1 MSEGTS
7 QDPVSGAVPE
17 HSSAG
22 PTAPDGAVLLGGIA
36 AGDIQ
41 PLQLYRAT
49 TPNGTA
55 LCVGVHEGRFFAVK
69 DHCPHAEFP
78 LSEGTLYANGEL
90 ECCWH
95 GARFACASGKVLRGP
110 AEHDLVRFDVIAVNG
125 DLYVRRATAP
135 RQDGGGT

>member
-1 MSEGTS
+1 MSEGAHAS
-7 QDPVSGAVPE
+7 VGSGDA
-17 HSSAG
+17 
-22 PTAPDGAVLLGGIA
+22 TAPEGAVLLGGIRVA
-36 AGDIQ
+36 DIE

-49 TPNGTA
+49 LPNGTA

-69 DHCPHAEFP
+69 DYCPHAEFP

-110 AEHDLVRFDVIAVNG
+110 AEDDLVRFEVVAVNG
-125 DLYVRRATAP
+125 DLYVRRASAP
-135 RQDGGGT
+135 TQGGGGL

>member
-1 MSEGTS
+1 MSDVASAAAG
-7 QDPVSGAVPE
+7 SGDAAAPE
-17 HSSAG
+17 
-22 PTAPDGAVLLGGIA
+22 GAVLLGGLRA
-36 AGDIQ
+36 DDVQ

-49 TPNGTA
+49 MPNGTT
-55 LCVGVHEGRFFAVK
+55 LCVGLHAGRFFAVK
-69 DHCPHAEFP
+69 DYCPHAEFP

-110 AEHDLVRFDVIAVNG
+110 AEEDLVRFDVFAVNG

-135 RQDGGGT
+135 LQAGGGT

>member
-1 MSEGTS
+1 MSDGA
-7 QDPVSGAVPE
+7 PVSVGSGDA
-17 HSSAG
+17 
-22 PTAPDGAVLLGGIA
+22 TAPEGAVLLGGLKA
-36 AGDIQ
+36 DEVQ

-49 TPNGTA
+49 MPNGTA

-69 DHCPHAEFP
+69 DYCPHAEFP

-110 AEHDLVRFDVIAVNG
+110 AEDDLVRFEVVTLNG

-135 RQDGGGT
+135 TQGGGGT